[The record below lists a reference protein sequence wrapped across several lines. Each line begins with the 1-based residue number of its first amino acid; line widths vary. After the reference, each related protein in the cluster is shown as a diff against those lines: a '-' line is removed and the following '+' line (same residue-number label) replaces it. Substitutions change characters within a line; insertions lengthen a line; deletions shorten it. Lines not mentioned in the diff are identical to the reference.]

1 MSLFCHADVF
11 EATSLS
17 FTPSVSASHAAVL
30 AVCLTISFWSNDLIA
45 ALGDKVFDT
54 MIPYLTE
61 ASNAPRERRSC
72 VSKPGS
78 EIGRAYMAVAKE
90 VLVR

>member
-1 MSLFCHADVF
+1 M
-11 EATSLS
+11 T
-17 FTPSVSASHAAVL
+17 
-30 AVCLTISFWSNDLIA
+30 IA
-45 ALGDKVFDT
+45 ALGDKVFDA

-78 EIGRAYMAVAKE
+78 EIGRAWHMAVAKE

>member
-1 MSLFCHADVF
+1 MRD
-11 EATSLS
+11 
-17 FTPSVSASHAAVL
+17 
-30 AVCLTISFWSNDLIA
+30 DLIA
-45 ALGDKVFDT
+45 ALGDKVFDA

-90 VLVR
+90 VLAR